1 MGAEAS
7 FLLKPSMK
15 MMKSNSEKK
24 VLQTQTPPP
33 RNRPQDKLLEIL
45 LVFAKQHFRN
55 PERVC
60 RSTVKFTK
68 KLIWE
73 PLLPH
78 SDPEVERM
86 ALECFQALLC
96 FTGDSPCLP
105 NMEVPL
111 VHSILQMCRESRKQ
125 LELQQEVYCQILKQM
140 TYNRSSNR
148 DSSFRCWQLLYIM
161 AAYCPCYEPL
171 LSTVQQYLKT
181 VVRCGSNTLV
191 VLGRACYQQLR
202 RSSSI
207 GGRIYY
213 PSSME
218 IKALLVGK
226 GLRWIFVNL
235 PGAQRQ
241 SLKVHMGTT
250 VGDVT
255 QSLCERL
262 GVTQKEHMEEYGVT
276 WGDSSERLQSPMR
289 SSLYILDILQDLEN
303 QKTTATSLWFYRTS
317 WAEALV
323 LENKLSIDL
332 QYQQVLRLY
341 ETGQLLM
348 RRAHEPISQ
357 AELASRLAALKH
369 RATGACHPLNR
380 CELRDSIPT
389 DMWPAY
395 NEDYWMRKV
404 LLYLDQLLEKRCSA
418 TQAKTMFLDIASSF
432 PLFGTTLLLLANTQ
446 PLEARVQPSE
456 AKTCTTGM
464 DGKAN
469 WACLPEAVLIHIY
482 FLLPLPDKQ
491 SMSLSCKAW
500 SQVFRSPAMWRKV
513 LVRVE
518 GGSTRPWIMMLS
530 HYGHFVESVRIL
542 LSGENGM
549 QVASIIEHLAHLR
562 RSKLRSLAL
571 VGEDDPGSYLEA
583 LQESLQMLFEVSPAT
598 AVGFTEVDFGQ
609 LSGRLEDKA
618 LISLAMNN
626 PSLEKLQIANK
637 QPSIHLQPRSLRK
650 ILNSCRRLSHLSMWS
665 SSLSE
670 EVVRAFL
677 QERRAPLQLLE
688 IHYGGPTTEF
698 ISNHLWNKLQEKFPN
713 VVVRLCFTVD
723 MDGNSILDILQPDAP
738 VVSLDICSGSGL
750 DLVFSH
756 VAQYYHRTI
765 KSIIIRGLETPETAR
780 AALILQKSCGQLRQ
794 ITYHTTTRDVSQIN
808 SC

>member
-1 MGAEAS
+1 
-7 FLLKPSMK
+7 MK
-15 MMKSNSEKK
+15 MKKSNSQKK
-24 VLQTQTPPP
+24 GLQTQAPPSS
-33 RNRPQDKLLEIL
+33 NRPQDKLVEIL

-60 RSTVKFTK
+60 RSSVKFTK
-68 KLIWE
+68 KLLWE

-78 SDPEVERM
+78 SDPEVDRM

-96 FTGDSPCLP
+96 FTGDSPCLT

-111 VHSILQMCRESRKQ
+111 VHSILQMCRESCKQ
-125 LELQQEVYCQILKQM
+125 RELQQEVYCQILKQM

-161 AAYCPCYEPL
+161 AAYCPCFDPL

-191 VLGRACYQQLR
+191 VLARACYQQMR

-213 PSSME
+213 PSPME
-218 IKALLVGK
+218 IKALQVGK

-255 QSLCERL
+255 QKLCERL
-262 GVTQKEHMEEYGVT
+262 GVTQKEHMEEYGIT
-276 WGDSSERLQSPMR
+276 WGESSERLQSPMR
-289 SSLYILDILQDLEN
+289 SSLYILDLLQDLEK
-303 QKTTATSLWFYRTS
+303 QKTTTASLWFYRTS

-323 LENKLSIDL
+323 LENKLSVDM

-348 RRAHEPISQ
+348 RREHEPISQ

-369 RATGACHPLNR
+369 RASGACHPPNR

-389 DMWPAY
+389 DMWSAY
-395 NEDYWMRKV
+395 DEDYWTRKV
-404 LLYLDQLLEKRCSA
+404 LLYFNQLLEKGCSA
-418 TQAKTMFLDIASSF
+418 TQAKKMFLDIASSF

-446 PLEARVQPSE
+446 PPEARMQPRE
-456 AKTCTTGM
+456 TKTCTTGM
-464 DGKAN
+464 DGQAN

-482 FLLPLPDKQ
+482 SLLHLPDKYC
-491 SMSLSCKAW
+491 MSLSCKAW
-500 SQVFRSPAMWRKV
+500 SRVFRSPAMWQNV

-518 GGSTRPWIMMLS
+518 GGSIRPWIMMLS
-530 HYGHFVESVRIL
+530 HYGNFIESVRIL
-542 LSGENGM
+542 LNGENSKKI
-549 QVASIIEHLAHLR
+549 VSIIEHLAHLR
-562 RSKLRSLAL
+562 RSKLQSLAL
-571 VGEDDPGSYLEA
+571 VGEDPGSYFNA
-583 LQESLQMLFEVSPAT
+583 LQESLQILFDVGPAT
-598 AVGFTEVDFGQ
+598 SVGFTEVDFRQ
-609 LSGRLEDKA
+609 LSGRLEDRA

-637 QPSIHLQPRSLRK
+637 QPSIQLQPRSLRK
-650 ILNSCRRLSHLSMWS
+650 ILDSCRRLSHLSVWS

-670 EVVRAFL
+670 DAVQGFL
-677 QERRAPLQLLE
+677 QEHRAPLQLLE
-688 IHYGGPTTEF
+688 IHYGGSTTGF
-698 ISNHLWNKLQEKFPN
+698 ISNHLWKKLKEKFPN
-713 VVVRLCFTVD
+713 LMVRLCFTKD
-723 MDGNSILDILQPDAP
+723 MDVDSILDILQPDTS
-738 VVSLDICSGSGL
+738 VVSLDICSRSGL
-750 DLVFSH
+750 DLVFSY
-756 VAQYYHRTI
+756 VAQHYHRTI
-765 KSIIIRGLETPETAR
+765 KSLIVRGLETPEMAR
-780 AALILQKSCGQLRQ
+780 AVLVLQKSCRQLQQ
-794 ITYHTTTRDVSQIN
+794 ITYHSTT
-808 SC
+808 